1 MSSAQRY
8 DASERELPYA
18 WVVVALAFFAF
29 AVAFGLVDFA
39 TVPPTTALATTLFG
53 KRSGGTAIGMV
64 SLSHQVG
71 SAVGSYA
78 GGLVHDLAGSYLLFF
93 LGGALLCAVA
103 AAMSWAIAEVQT
115 VQVATSES

>member
-18 WVVVALAFFAF
+18 WVVVALAFFAL
-29 AVAFGLVDFA
+29 AVTFGFVDFA

-53 KRSGGTAIGMV
+53 KRSGGTAIGLV

-103 AAMSWAIAEVQT
+103 AAMSWAIVEVQA
-115 VQVATSES
+115 VQVATSAS